1 MTMGQARVVAGAGD
15 GKQPPRG
22 QSSKGEARGHT
33 DASDAECRHSALSHA
48 HPARL
53 RSDRRLPLSLPPPR
67 TVGESDDE
75 SGELSHWFSHTNGN
89 PMSGTIA
96 FYQLG
101 TKNISHS

>member
-1 MTMGQARVVAGAGD
+1 MHQTQSAGTLHLATPTLPGSARTAGS
-15 GKQPPRG
+15 PF
-22 QSSKGEARGHT
+22 
-33 DASDAECRHSALSHA
+33 LSHL
-48 HPARL
+48 HAR
-53 RSDRRLPLSLPPPR
+53 
-67 TVGESDDE
+67 VGESDDE